1 MPDVDG
7 FMHPV
12 QCDSRPYLRCDA
24 LDMTAMAR
32 RGLERSHQGNMNCTG
47 LGGFCSLN
55 SPAFNILR
63 LRVVG
68 ETNGWTMRMVYIC

>member
-12 QCDSRPYLRCDA
+12 HCDSRPYFRWDA
-24 LDMTAMAR
+24 LDMTAMAW
-32 RGLERSHQGNMNCTG
+32 RGLERSQQGNMNYTG

-55 SPAFNILR
+55 SPALNTQR
-63 LRVVG
+63 LRVAG
-68 ETNGWTMRMVYIC
+68 ETNGWTMRKVYIC